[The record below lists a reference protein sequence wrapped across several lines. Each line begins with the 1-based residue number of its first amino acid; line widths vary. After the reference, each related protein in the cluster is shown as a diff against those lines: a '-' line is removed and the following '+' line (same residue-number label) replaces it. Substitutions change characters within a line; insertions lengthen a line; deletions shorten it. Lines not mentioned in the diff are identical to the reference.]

1 MLQFGDEVSVRSL
14 HFGISP
20 VRDMRLIDLY
30 DRFHHTLW
38 EEGRHKIN
46 VLSFIEEIDSFLVGK
61 LVDFCSDSLV
71 DELIQYYRERGNRN
85 STINRKLAALYK
97 LLRRAN
103 KAGLIAKLP
112 SYVRLPENN
121 ARIRFLSYNEEA
133 AFFARLTAADSAFGD
148 LFVFLIDTGARIG
161 EALALT
167 HADVHNGRATFWIT
181 KSGRSRTVPMTKRAR
196 EAVERQASV
205 PGGPFKRVRYQNFL
219 YTWNKI
225 KKEIGLGDDK
235 QVVPHIL
242 RHTCASRLV
251 QAGIDLRRVQAFLG
265 HQTIQMTLRY
275 AHLATDDLD
284 QCVIALDRTVEK
296 NAKTAAKAK
305 GKSSAKRKPQAT
317 KSRGNKGKSCAE
329 VAKESI

>member
-1 MLQFGDEVSVRSL
+1 M
-14 HFGISP
+14 
-20 VRDMRLIDLY
+20 RDIRLIDLY

-38 EEGRHKIN
+38 EDGRHKNN
-46 VLSFIEEIDSFLVGK
+46 VFSFIAEIDTFLVGR
-61 LVDFCSDSLV
+61 LIGFGDDHLV
-71 DELIQYYRERGNRN
+71 DELIQYYRSHGNRN

-97 LLRRAN
+97 LLRKAN
-103 KAGLIAKLP
+103 KAGLISRLP
-112 SYVRLPENN
+112 TYVRLPEKN
-121 ARIRFLSYNEEA
+121 ARIRFLSSDEES
-133 AFFARLTAADSAFGD
+133 AFLARLTAADPAFGD
-148 LFVFLIDTGARIG
+148 LFIFLIDTGARIG

-181 KSGRSRTVPMTKRAR
+181 KSGRSRTVPLTKRAR

-265 HQTIQMTLRY
+265 H
-275 AHLATDDLD
+275 
-284 QCVIALDRTVEK
+284 
-296 NAKTAAKAK
+296 
-305 GKSSAKRKPQAT
+305 
-317 KSRGNKGKSCAE
+317 
-329 VAKESI
+329 